1 MAFKYTYT
9 DPNQIIKATFPFAGS
24 VKYYMIGGGGGGGG
38 NDTAAGTTGRNGT
51 YCSGSFNVTA
61 GSSIVLQ
68 PGGGGRG
75 GNSGNDAGGGAGGI
89 GIIRGGAGGA
99 SGYGGSSGSGGGGG
113 AASFIISLLAYQDL
127 ISGIF
132 PSNVDMA
139 FIGNNLAN
147 NIGIAIAGGG
157 GGGGGNGRYG
167 LGSADTSDY
176 AYSNLRVGLAS
187 IEGLYGQNGYRHYG
201 DGGGGG
207 GGGGGFDAF
216 RSTTNTVTGG
226 GKGGASGGGD
236 STGYSGGTGDSRQNA
251 STSRQESRSRSYVES
266 VIGPNTFGIGGTAY
280 ASGTNGVV
288 SIEYT
293 PVNQDEYDIY
303 SKMDGAFKKA
313 TGVYVRANSGTTW
326 QQVKEAYVKQ
336 SGSWVRVLRVI
347 DPNTYAPILQNVS
360 STIKG
365 PLNKGADLGWV
376 TVTGVPEWTGNTT
389 MNSYAIA
396 NESVNKLG
404 SHEFTTT
411 VFIPEAGNYRIIA
424 ASDNVGYVTAN
435 CNRCSTVDS
444 FQTAPGY
451 KSFLVNLPRGEI
463 YLTIGYENT
472 GGPGGIAAV
481 IQKLDG
487 TQMWNTRAWQN
498 GTYSFTYNV
507 IDAGII
513 GSDVCVS
520 LTEVTPEA

>member
-9 DPNQIIKATFPFAGS
+9 DPNQVIKATFPFAGKIDYIIS
-24 VKYYMIGGGGGGGG
+24 GGGGGGGG
-38 NDTAAGTTGRNGT
+38 PDVREGGPGGK
-51 YCSGSFNVTA
+51 GSFIQGSFKVPANAVLVMQA
-61 GSSIVLQ
+61 G
-68 PGGGGRG
+68 
-75 GNSGNDAGGGAGGI
+75 GGGAGGS
-89 GIIRGGAGGA
+89 GGAGANGGLGGQGLFKGGRGGGG
-99 SGYGGSSGSGGGGG
+99 SYGGGSSGGGGGGG
-113 AASFIISLLAYQDL
+113 AASFIMTLSAYNKFVNNDIANLEIPL
-127 ISGIF
+127 I
-132 PSNVDMA
+132 VA
-139 FIGNNLAN
+139 
-147 NIGIAIAGGG
+147 AGGG
-157 GGGGGNGRYG
+157 AGGGDGWHEGAKSVPGGGQIY
-167 LGSADTSDY
+167 
-176 AYSNLRVGLAS
+176 RVGLNS
-187 IEGLYGQNGYRHYG
+187 IETFYGQNGYDNGG

-207 GGGGGFDAF
+207 GGGGGYIGLQ
-216 RSTTNTVTGG
+216 RGG
-226 GKGGASGGGD
+226 GAGGDAGAGDVGGYGGSAGATGINYTNPVFSPKVTSSNIRPEGVTAGLGGGP
-236 STGYSGGTGDSRQNA
+236 RA
-251 STSRQESRSRSYVES
+251 
-266 VIGPNTFGIGGTAY
+266 A
-280 ASGTNGVV
+280 GTNGIV

-293 PVNQDEYDIY
+293 PDNQDEYDIY

-347 DPNTYAPILQNVS
+347 DPNTYAPILQNIS

-376 TVTGVPEWTGNTT
+376 TVTGAPEWTGNTT

-463 YLTIGYENT
+463 YLTIEYENT
-472 GGPGGIAAV
+472 GGSGGIAAI